1 MTEMS
6 FMENQCFLK
15 ERDSNACGVS
25 RGVKEFVFVSDC
37 NDDIRRHLTSFRL
50 SKSNINECD
59 LILARVGV
67 FCASQKEKEQL
78 LVCPYHRYKFGKFWR
93 PSKVTCQYPTHKGKS
108 KTLKGVDVVT
118 LQMAKDIHAVYGSV
132 IPIGS
137 RKYAVSNLLDST
149 FIRSSMEVSTGNS
162 LFYLYILFA
171 AICSTCRKS
180 HKSFF
185 EAANKEA
192 IETFTEKRRKP
203 KR

>member
-1 MTEMS
+1 
-6 FMENQCFLK
+6 MENQCFLK

-118 LQMAKDIHAVYGSV
+118 LHMAKDIHAVYGSV

-137 RKYAVSNLLDST
+137 RKYAVSSLLGST
-149 FIRSSMEVSTGNS
+149 FIRSSIWKFLQGTAYFICI
-162 LFYLYILFA
+162 FYLQLYVPRAENHTNPSLRPQ
-171 AICSTCRKS
+171 T
-180 HKSFF
+180 
-185 EAANKEA
+185 
-192 IETFTEKRRKP
+192 KRQ
-203 KR
+203 